1 MKHAPRLASPIGFGL
16 ALLLFL
22 LLPFVA
28 VSCEVPGLGSAE
40 LSYSGADVVGGAEPS
55 VSTEGEFGSE
65 DAAPVTDQEN
75 PPTPGTGGQV
85 LAIITLVLLAGG
97 LGVSLIPLARTRL
110 VATAGA
116 ALLGGI
122 GLITTQAVAQ
132 SNLSSAILDAAER
145 EGANRPDEDIPI
157 NLTSGLIDDMVQTR
171 FGFWLSLLAVFLV
184 LLYSAG
190 TLLWPR
196 IRAATAQS
204 GSAPAPAAESPPP
217 EQADPV
223 PPFVQQAIERDTEE
237 RPPPQ

>member
-40 LSYSGADVVGGAEPS
+40 LSYSGADLVGNADPS
-55 VSTEGEFGSE
+55 VSTEGEFDSGGE
-65 DAAPVTDQEN
+65 AAPITDNEN
-75 PPTPGTGGQV
+75 PPTPGGGGQV
-85 LAIITLVLLAGG
+85 LAIITLVLLVGG

-116 ALLGGI
+116 ALLGGV
-122 GLITTQAVAQ
+122 GLITTQAVTQ
-132 SNLSSAILDAAER
+132 SNLSSAILDAAQKESTSS
-145 EGANRPDEDIPI
+145 PDDLPI

-171 FGFWLSLLAVFLV
+171 FGFWLSLIAVFLV

-190 TLLWPR
+190 TLLLPR

-204 GSAPAPAAESPPP
+204 TSAPSDPPP
-217 EQADPV
+217 AEPDPL
-223 PPFVQQAIERDTEE
+223 PPFVEQAIERDAEE